1 MDFQPGQKLLYGVHG
16 VCTVV
21 GIEQRKVD
29 RKLVEYYCLSPV
41 DHSSSNFYIPTGN
54 PAALSKLHPI
64 MSKAELE
71 ELMRSVKNHPCMW
84 IADENRRKLHYREL
98 MSTLDRQS
106 MISTVGA
113 LVHHKNVQTAA
124 GKKLHLCDEN
134 FLRDA
139 QKLIAGEF
147 SLVLGIDK
155 EEVQQ
160 YIQNALE

>member
-1 MDFQPGQKLLYGVHG
+1 MVYQPGQKLLYGVHG

-41 DHSSSNFYIPTGN
+41 EQSTSNFYIPTGN
-54 PAALSKLHPI
+54 PAAVSKLHPL

-71 ELMRSVKNHPCMW
+71 DLMQTVKNTPSVW
-84 IADENRRKLHYREL
+84 IADENRRKQHYRDL
-98 MSTLDRQS
+98 MASLDRKA

-113 LVHHKNVQTAA
+113 LVQHKNAQLTA

-147 SLVLGIDK
+147 SLVLGIEK

-160 YIQNALE
+160 

>member
-1 MDFQPGQKLLYGVHG
+1 MVYQPGQKLLYGVHG

-41 DHSSSNFYIPTGN
+41 DRSSSNFYIPTGN
-54 PAALSKLHPI
+54 PAALSKLRPI
-64 MSKAELE
+64 MTKSELE
-71 ELMRSVKNHPCMW
+71 ELMRSVKQAPCVW
-84 IADENRRKLHYREL
+84 IADENRRKQHYRDL
-98 MSTLDRQS
+98 MSSLDRQT
-106 MISTVGA
+106 MLTTVGA
-113 LVHHKNVQTAA
+113 LVRHKNAQLAA

-147 SLVLGIDK
+147 SLVLGIEKDA
-155 EEVQQ
+155 VQQ